1 MRLNG
6 IPVLLE
12 ARRLTSSHKS
22 RGNMQLSTTTM
33 ARRVTRSSSTFPPP
47 RRVHKST
54 VNNHEEG
61 ATTPIDAKVDG
72 GPALLLRRGREK
84 KDVNWSPCSAGKC
97 GSATPLCAVSKHPLM
112 RAGSATSVRDRVLL
126 RPWQPSA
133 RVEHVDGSSS
143 VLDKPMSDVL
153 TLQFLGPAQPGV
165 RQHGHP

>member
-1 MRLNG
+1 M
-6 IPVLLE
+6 
-12 ARRLTSSHKS
+12 
-22 RGNMQLSTTTM
+22 
-33 ARRVTRSSSTFPPP
+33 
-47 RRVHKST
+47 HKST
-54 VNNHEEG
+54 VNNHDEG
-61 ATTPIDAKVDG
+61 ATRPIDAKVDG
-72 GPALLLRRGREK
+72 GPALLLRDVDVK
-84 KDVNWSPCSAGKC
+84 KRTRTGLLAQLENVAQP
-97 GSATPLCAVSKHPLM
+97 PLCAVSKHPLM